1 MTVAPKG
8 SLELICSANKQ
19 LAGVVPIGRRI
30 RELQRRADE
39 LNWEGDFDR
48 ADPIYERIREL
59 VERQEKGDMYD
70 VDF

>member
-1 MTVAPKG
+1 MTVTPKR
-8 SLELICSANKQ
+8 

-39 LNWEGDFDR
+39 LNWDGDYDR

-59 VERQEKGDMYD
+59 VERQEKGELYD

>member
-1 MTVAPKG
+1 M
-8 SLELICSANKQ
+8 ELG
-19 LAGVVPIGRRI
+19 GVVPIGRRI

-39 LNWEGDFDR
+39 LNWDGDYDR

-59 VERQEKGDMYD
+59 LERQEKGDMYD